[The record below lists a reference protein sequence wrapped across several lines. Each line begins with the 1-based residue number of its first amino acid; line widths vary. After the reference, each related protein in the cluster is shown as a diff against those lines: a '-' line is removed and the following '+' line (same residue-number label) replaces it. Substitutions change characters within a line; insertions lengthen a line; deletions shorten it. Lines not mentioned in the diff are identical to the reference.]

1 MNLKYKL
8 RNGYVIHVP
17 ADYAGNFNQI
27 LGLLIR
33 NMISKKCEFAL
44 FYYIFLKKLKMTSPT
59 KKLQNNY

>member
-1 MNLKYKL
+1 MEMWRMSLQIMQK
-8 RNGYVIHVP
+8 
-17 ADYAGNFNQI
+17 NFNQI

-59 KKLQNNY
+59 KKLQNNYWKCF